1 VGYPGDILPW
11 MRLPWLS
18 AHHAPVAVLALLRC
32 NNGCLSI
39 MIVVVN
45 DVVPFLLTPLLLH
58 RQAFEAGYLRIDDT
72 LWGVSFSQVN

>member
-1 VGYPGDILPW
+1 
-11 MRLPWLS
+11 
-18 AHHAPVAVLALLRC
+18 
-32 NNGCLSI
+32 

>member
-1 VGYPGDILPW
+1 
-11 MRLPWLS
+11 
-18 AHHAPVAVLALLRC
+18 
-32 NNGCLSI
+32 

-58 RQAFEAGYLRIDDT
+58 RQVFEAGYLRIDDT